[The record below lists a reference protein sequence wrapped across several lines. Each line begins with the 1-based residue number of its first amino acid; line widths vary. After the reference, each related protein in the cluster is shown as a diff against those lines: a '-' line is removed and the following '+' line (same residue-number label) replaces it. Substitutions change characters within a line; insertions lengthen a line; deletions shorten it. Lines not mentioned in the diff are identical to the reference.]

1 MATQEEI
8 TKLQEQSQELVN
20 SLSELYKFVGSYQRA
35 KEELQKV
42 SSQVLELV
50 ESTKLLSE
58 ESHEI
63 IKVTNQ
69 IGSSKI
75 FEQLDTIIE
84 TIKQVSKKNTIIM
97 TIGFCFVIIMQIIF
111 YFLGKS

>member
-1 MATQEEI
+1 MATQQEI

-20 SLSELYKFVGSYQRA
+20 NLSELYKFVGSYQGA

-42 SSQVLELV
+42 SSQVIELV

-63 IKVTNQ
+63 IKATNQ

-75 FEQLDTIIE
+75 FELLNTIIE
-84 TIKQVSKKNTIIM
+84 TIKLAEKKHTII
-97 TIGFCFVIIMQIIF
+97 TVTGFCFVIIIQIIF